1 VDLLNINMSKADAR
15 LELLQGTLDLLI
27 LKTLASMGQQHGYG
41 IARRI
46 EQLSTGSLTLNQGT
60 LYPAMLRL
68 EQRGLVSSEIGVSDN
83 NRRARFYSIT
93 TAGRAQLQ
101 EEIELWKRMSATVET
116 ILNAVSGEGAS

>member
-1 VDLLNINMSKADAR
+1 MSKADAR

-93 TAGRAQLQ
+93 KAGRAQLQ
-101 EEIELWKRMSATVET
+101 EEIELWKRMSATVEA
-116 ILNAVSGEGAS
+116 ILNAVSEEGAS

>member
-1 VDLLNINMSKADAR
+1 MSNMSKPDAR

-27 LKTLASMGQQHGYG
+27 LKTLESMGAQHGYG

-46 EQLSTGSLTLNQGT
+46 EQLSSGSLTLNQGT

-83 NRRARFYSIT
+83 NRRARFYVLT
-93 TAGRAQLQ
+93 KAGGARLQ
-101 EEIELWKRMSATVET
+101 EEIEQWKRMSATVEA
-116 ILNAVSGEGAS
+116 ILNAVAGEGAS